1 MQMRIDDMRMR
12 SAEQMSEV
20 SRTRNRMMVL
30 MQEMAKRDALLAE
43 REASLTERNAS
54 LAERDAELAKLQEQ
68 MKTFAKEMTA
78 PAEALSAAG
87 NAGENALQ
95 PIIVENASTQDRL
108 QQRINELTNLSDQ
121 ISKQREKSEPVETAP
136 PASTIFFKPAD
147 STNLQAPIREP
158 EAKITEAEQTATE
171 LQDELKRL
179 DQAWSASAP
188 DAAPVAEAEEKPK
201 RGITN
206 VISLAQRIKALSSGM
221 RRRVALAQALLGDP
235 KLLILD
241 EPTVSL
247 DPEQRMHFRA
257 LISGL
262 ARERCVVIA
271 SHQTED
277 IAALCDHVLVLRAGE
292 TLFTGP
298 PRELAALA
306 AGSATAPTLED
317 GYLQLL
323 ANTSPKETA

>member
-1 MQMRIDDMRMR
+1 MLVILGFAVATLLALIIGRLAWSLALRLGARKNQRSMPSTVAELKSDRDRLRAEHAMMAKKMQMRIDDMRMR

-20 SRTRNRMMVL
+20 SRTRNRMVLL
-30 MQEMAKRDALLAE
+30 MQEMAKRDAL
-43 REASLTERNAS
+43 

-121 ISKQREKSEPVETAP
+121 ISKQREKSEPVEAAP
-136 PASTIFFKPAD
+136 PASTIFIKPAD
-147 STNLQAPIREP
+147 STNLQTLIQEP

-188 DAAPVAEAEEKPK
+188 DAAPVAEVEEKPK

-206 VISLAQRIKALSSGM
+206 VISLAQRIKALQKTIPS
-221 RRRVALAQALLGDP
+221 
-235 KLLILD
+235 
-241 EPTVSL
+241 
-247 DPEQRMHFRA
+247 
-257 LISGL
+257 
-262 ARERCVVIA
+262 
-271 SHQTED
+271 
-277 IAALCDHVLVLRAGE
+277 
-292 TLFTGP
+292 
-298 PRELAALA
+298 
-306 AGSATAPTLED
+306 
-317 GYLQLL
+317 
-323 ANTSPKETA
+323 

>member
-1 MQMRIDDMRMR
+1 MLIILGFAVATLLALIVGRLAWSLALRLGARKNQRSMPSTVAELKSDRDRLRAEHAMMAKKMQMRIDDMRMR

-20 SRTRNRMMVL
+20 SRTRNRMVVL

-206 VISLAQRIKALSSGM
+206 VISLAQRIKALQKTIPS
-221 RRRVALAQALLGDP
+221 
-235 KLLILD
+235 
-241 EPTVSL
+241 
-247 DPEQRMHFRA
+247 
-257 LISGL
+257 
-262 ARERCVVIA
+262 
-271 SHQTED
+271 
-277 IAALCDHVLVLRAGE
+277 
-292 TLFTGP
+292 
-298 PRELAALA
+298 
-306 AGSATAPTLED
+306 
-317 GYLQLL
+317 
-323 ANTSPKETA
+323 